1 MAQSD
6 IQTVSSGKDKA
17 LLALSVVF
25 AIGGAVAYQVLS
37 SQDFFIRLAVVVLG
51 VALALG
57 AFLVSAAGKRFVAF
71 AKDSVNESKRVVWP
85 TRKEG
90 TQMTAVVFGFVVVMA
105 IYLLIVDKT
114 IEWVF
119 YDLLLGWTR

>member
-1 MAQSD
+1 
-6 IQTVSSGKDKA
+6 
-17 LLALSVVF
+17 
-25 AIGGAVAYQVLS
+25 
-37 SQDFFIRLAVVVLG
+37 
-51 VALALG
+51 
-57 AFLVSAAGKRFVAF
+57 
-71 AKDSVNESKRVVWP
+71 VWP